1 LSGHSISARLSLY
14 VTTSPLISA
23 RHANA
28 TQDFPTDG
36 DDLLFERIF
45 LAIEHRLKGQP
56 AERNVLTDNLEPLA
70 KFLIRR
76 AQLKGPYELLGR
88 DPQPSEEW
96 KQYEEERLARILAD
110 REEERTRGVETQLS
124 AWFQRLGLTSTPAQ
138 QRLATPQHS
147 ISALRSTATAAT
159 VSFAPLPIRQ
169 HSRISP
175 RTSPI
180 DHLLDPRLLYALP
193 GQYISPNLPGTLTV
207 AEDQHHRRN
216 NLEFQQFLTTRPA
229 HESWGQ
235 HQHMLTQA
243 AATLYDMARADSQG
257 SQGTGSPSQDAL
269 VRDSVYSQV
278 VSGRLPSQIVF
289 PPPSQT
295 WAESRKSV
303 ELLVQQNGVVRRGM
317 QAPNPPGLP
326 AQPPPIVYLNPRQP
340 WTGSANPGQLLAQQA
355 MPVQRPQQQRVTE
368 VVESSDSLQVPLLIS
383 DFGELDLTPLQKK
396 QRLAPTANMYAP
408 PQQAQRPP
416 QQIPQPFQQATRPM
430 RLMEPRRTLIYGPV
444 PSQLAQVQPGPVFT
458 TRKPPPTSLPTM
470 TKPAGI
476 SKPKPQASRT
486 PATPRMSIPDQ
497 ATWNTL
503 TKAEKIALI
512 WQVDQQQKADDPSVI
527 TTLDEMFARH
537 MLEEERK
544 TKSGKGG
551 VKGNAKEKNK
561 KKRSEMGEEDSPPPT
576 FSVPVQPMPRA
587 SSFGSTPPTRKD
599 YTKKTFKIKGYQN
612 HSSSA
617 YMAPPNGGSQDL
629 TNGMAGSVPSS
640 DGAQTFQNHPGF
652 SNIVG
657 GFPAPRFHELPE
669 VRSVRSQG
677 AGEMG

>member
-28 TQDFPTDG
+28 TQNFPTDG

-207 AEDQHHRRN
+207 AEDQHHRRK
-216 NLEFQQFLTTRPA
+216 NLDFQQFLTTRPA
-229 HESWGQ
+229 HEPWWQ
-235 HQHMLTQA
+235 HQHILTQA
-243 AATLYDMARADSQG
+243 ATTLYNMVRADSQG
-257 SQGTGSPSQDAL
+257 SQGTGSSSQDAL

-278 VSGRLPSQIVF
+278 VSGRPPSQIVF
-289 PPPSQT
+289 PPPSQA
-295 WAESRKSV
+295 WADSRQSG
-303 ELLVQQNGVVRRGM
+303 ELLAQQSGVVRRGM
-317 QAPNPPGLP
+317 QAPAPTDLP
-326 AQPPPIVYLNPRQP
+326 AQPPPIFYLNPRQP
-340 WTGSANPGQLLAQQA
+340 WTGSANPGQLSAQQD
-355 MPVQRPQQQRVTE
+355 MPVQRPQQ
-368 VVESSDSLQVPLLIS
+368 P
-383 DFGELDLTPLQKK
+383 P
-396 QRLAPTANMYAP
+396 APTANMYPP
-408 PQQAQRPP
+408 PQQAQHPP
-416 QQIPQPFQQATRPM
+416 PFQQGTRPM
-430 RLMEPRRTLIYGPV
+430 RLMEPPRTLIPGPV
-444 PSQLAQVQPGPVFT
+444 PSQLAQVQLGPVFK
-458 TRKPPPTSLPTM
+458 TRKPPPTSLPTL

-476 SKPKPQASRT
+476 SKPTPQTPRT
-486 PATPRMSIPDQ
+486 PVTPRMSIPDQ
-497 ATWNTL
+497 TTWNTL

-512 WQVDQQQKADDPSVI
+512 LQVDQEQKADDPSVI
-527 TTLDEMFARH
+527 TTLDKMVARY

-544 TKSGKGG
+544 AKSGKGG
-551 VKGNAKEKNK
+551 VKAK
-561 KKRSEMGEEDSPPPT
+561 KKERGEMGGEDTPPPT
-576 FSVPVQPMPRA
+576 FSVPAPPTPRA
-587 SSFGSTPPTRKD
+587 SSFGSTPPTKKD
-599 YTKKTFKIKGYQN
+599 FTKKAFKIKGYQN
-612 HSSSA
+612 NSASA
-617 YMAPPNGGSQDL
+617 YTAPSGL
-629 TNGMAGSVPSS
+629 TNGVVGANLEERSGSSS
-640 DGAQTFQNHPGF
+640 HGAQAFVSHPVF

-657 GFPAPRFHELPE
+657 GFPAPRFHGLPE
-669 VRSVRSQG
+669 VPSQE
-677 AGEMG
+677 ASEMG